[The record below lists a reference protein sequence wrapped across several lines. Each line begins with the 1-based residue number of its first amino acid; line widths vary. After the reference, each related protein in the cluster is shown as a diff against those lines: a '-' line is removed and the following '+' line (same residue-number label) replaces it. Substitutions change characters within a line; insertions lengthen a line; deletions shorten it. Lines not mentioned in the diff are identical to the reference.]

1 VRRTGTDRTPGSL
14 HGEPTVKK
22 LAKPYQTPR
31 LTVHGDV
38 REITQSH
45 GQYGGLDGGTKQP
58 DLRTCKNA
66 DLTGCKT

>member
-1 VRRTGTDRTPGSL
+1 
-14 HGEPTVKK
+14 VKK

-45 GQYGGLDGGTKQP
+45 GVYGGLDGGTDPNKN
-58 DLRTCKNA
+58 RTCKELGSGGPTN
-66 DLTGCKT
+66 CK